1 MPFLK
6 KFIFLFVTVAC
17 QGIGYVRADAQQHK
31 ICIGQYKLNCPAGPV
46 DGFYKC
52 GTKQEDAAQDVC
64 TIHQDGA
71 AKKLG
76 YSVIPVASTPAKQC
90 NYNVFLVTCYGP

>member
-1 MPFLK
+1 MGFLK
-6 KFIFLFVTVAC
+6 KFIFLFTAIAC
-17 QGIGYVRADAQQHK
+17 QWIDDVRADTQQHK
-31 ICIGQYKLNCPAGPV
+31 ICIGQYKLNCPAAPV

-64 TIHQDGA
+64 TIHQDGT

-76 YSVIPVASTPAKQC
+76 YSIIPVGSAPAKVC
-90 NYNVFLVTCYGP
+90 NYNVFLVTCYNP